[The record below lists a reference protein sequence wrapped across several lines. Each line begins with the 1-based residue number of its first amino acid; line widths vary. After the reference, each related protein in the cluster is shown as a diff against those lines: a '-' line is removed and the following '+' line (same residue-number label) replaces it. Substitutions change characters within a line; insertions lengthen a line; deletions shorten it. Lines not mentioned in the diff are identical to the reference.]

1 MGCGYDYRW
10 NRIGMGGKRLGV
22 SVIVMTIAGIVL
34 GWVRRKRLGVWDQV
48 MRKDWREWKWE
59 VDHMAVN

>member
-1 MGCGYDYRW
+1 
-10 NRIGMGGKRLGV
+10 MGGKRLGV